1 MKFYF
6 EMELKGINKQ
16 ENLGEATTNKNFD
29 GGTISCDVDCTLEEL
44 KELDRSIEKILQM
57 VIDAGKP
64 VIICI
69 K

>member
-16 ENLGEATTNKNFD
+16 ENLGEATTSKNFD
-29 GGTISCDVDCTLEEL
+29 GGTISCDVDCTSEEL
-44 KELDRSIEKILQM
+44 KELDRSIEKMLQM